1 MVFAAVYRVMLLMS
15 EVSKAH
21 TGPAIQSNVSHV
33 GGVKSG
39 VCSCIQ
45 SNVTDVRA
53 VERDSKYT
61 IRAHDIFAY
70 NFLNIQLI
78 FNPTCFNIDSI

>member
-1 MVFAAVYRVMLLMS
+1 MVFAAVYRVMFLMS
-15 EVSKAH
+15 EVSKVH
-21 TGPAIQSNVSHV
+21 TGPSIHSNVTHV
-33 GGVKSG
+33 RGIKSG

-45 SNVTDVRA
+45 SNVTDVGG

-61 IRAHDIFAY
+61 IRVHDIFAY